1 MTLLSNGRIHTMDAA
16 GSVVDALVIRDGRVA
31 FAGRRADVNPAAREP
46 VVDLGGRTVLPGLV
60 DGHGH
65 LMLLARAR
73 LELDLA
79 AARSEDEI
87 AGMVARA
94 AAGRRPG
101 EWIAGRGWDQTRW
114 PGQAFPSR
122 ASLDRA
128 APGHPVALVRV
139 DGHAT
144 WASGAALERAGITRR
159 STDPAGGLIAR
170 DAGGEPT
177 GLLIDLAQD
186 LIRGLVPPPSEERF
200 DAAVEAVIAECLA
213 KGLTGAHE
221 PGLDLAAVGSYTR
234 LIGRGRFPF
243 RVFAALSGK
252 KAWGQYRE
260 RGGPESVGDG
270 QLTVGAIKLWLD
282 GALGSRGAA
291 LHAPYCDDPKNTGLV
306 LVPPDEVLRLT
317 REAASRGFHVWV
329 HAIGDRA
336 NTLVLDVFEQ
346 LLGEGGPPPH
356 LRVEHAQILTPA
368 DIPRFARLG
377 VVPSMQP
384 THCTSDMRWA
394 EERLGPERLVGA
406 YAWRSVLDAG
416 SYVAGGSDFPVEDA
430 NPFHGLHAAVTR
442 APRDGDDPGW
452 QPDQRMTREEAVRSF
467 TIWNARSIGRE
478 AELGSLEPGK
488 RADLI
493 ALSEDVFACPAPRIA
508 AIRPLLTMV
517 GGAVAHADQELAA
530 SLPSSVSSS
539 ARSTSDTSA

>member
-1 MTLLSNGRIHTMDAA
+1 MLLINGRIHTMDAA
-16 GSVVDALVIRDGRVA
+16 GSVVDCLVVRDGRVA
-31 FAGRRADVNPAAREP
+31 FAGRRVDVNPAPGETTL
-46 VVDLGGRTVLPGLV
+46 DLGGRAVLPGLV

-73 LELDLA
+73 LEVDLTTA
-79 AARSEDEI
+79 GSEEE
-87 AGMVARA
+87 VARRVVAA

-101 EWIAGRGWDQTRW
+101 EWITGRGWDQTRW
-114 PGQAFPSR
+114 PGQAYPSR

-144 WASGAALERAGITRR
+144 WASGEALARAGIARH
-159 STDPAGGLIAR
+159 SADPPGGRIVR
-170 DAGGEPT
+170 DAQGEPT
-177 GLLIDLAQD
+177 GILIDLAQD
-186 LIRGLVPPPSEERF
+186 VVRSLAPAPSEERF
-200 DAAVEAVIAECLA
+200 DQAVRDTLAECLA

-221 PGLDLAAVGSYTR
+221 PGVDLAAVASYTR
-234 LIGRGRFPF
+234 LIERGQFPF

-252 KAWGQYRE
+252 KAWGRYRE
-260 RGGPESVGDG
+260 GAPETVGDG
-270 QLTVGAIKLWLD
+270 RLVVGAVKLWLD

-291 LHAPYCDDPKNTGLV
+291 LHAPYCDDPANTGLV
-306 LVPPDEVLRLT
+306 LVPPEDVEQLA
-317 REAASRGFHVWV
+317 REASARGFHVWV

-336 NTLVLDVFEQ
+336 NTIVLDVFERVRAA
-346 LLGEGGPPPH
+346 GGPPPR
-356 LRVEHAQILTPA
+356 LRVEHAQILAPA

-394 EERLGPERLVGA
+394 GERLGPERLAGA
-406 YAWRSVLDAG
+406 YAWRSLLDTGA
-416 SYVAGGSDFPVEDA
+416 YLAGGSDFPVEDA

-442 APRDGDDPGW
+442 RPREGDDPDW
-452 QPDQRMTREEAVRSF
+452 QPAQRMTRDEAVRAF

-478 AELGSLEPGK
+478 ADQGSLEPGK

-493 ALSEDVFACPAPRIA
+493 ALSDDVFACPEERIA
-508 AIRPLLTMV
+508 RITPTLVMV
-517 GGAVAHADQELAA
+517 GGTVAHPPDQDGGTSRSA
-530 SLPSSVSSS
+530 SRVRS
-539 ARSTSDTSA
+539 AGSTSDTSA

>member
-1 MTLLSNGRIHTMDAA
+1 MDAA
-16 GSVVDALVIRDGRVA
+16 GSVVDSLVIRDGRVA
-31 FAGRRADVNPAAREP
+31 FAGRRGDINPAAGEATL
-46 VVDLGGRTVLPGLV
+46 DLAGRTVLPGLV

-65 LMLLARAR
+65 LMLLAKAR
-73 LELDLA
+73 LELNLA
-79 AARSEDEI
+79 SAGSEAAVAAMVAAVAARL
-87 AGMVARA
+87 
-94 AAGRRPG
+94 RPG

-114 PGQAFPSR
+114 PGQRFPAR
-122 ASLDRA
+122 ASLDRS

-144 WASGAALERAGITRR
+144 WASTAALQHAGITRHT
-159 STDPAGGLIAR
+159 SDSPGGRIER
-170 DAGGEPT
+170 DEHGEPT

-186 LIRGLVPPPSEERF
+186 LIRSLVPAPSEERF

-221 PGLDLAAVGSYTR
+221 PGLDLAAIASYTR

-252 KAWGQYRE
+252 KAWAQYRA
-260 RGGPESVGDG
+260 RGAPESIGDG
-270 QLTVGAIKLWLD
+270 RLTVGAVKLWLD

-291 LHAPYCDDPKNTGLV
+291 LHAPYCDDPSNTGLV
-306 LVPPDEVLRLT
+306 LVPPEEVERLT
-317 REAASRGFHVWV
+317 REAAGRGFHVWV

-336 NTLVLDVFEQ
+336 NTLVLDVFEKV
-346 LLGEGGPPPH
+346 LAGGSPRPR
-356 LRVEHAQILTPA
+356 LRVEHAQILAPG

-394 EERLGPERLVGA
+394 GERLGPERLEGA

-416 SYVAGGSDFPVEDA
+416 AYIAGGSDFPVEDA
-430 NPFHGLHAAVTR
+430 NPFHGIHAAVTR
-442 APRDGDDPGW
+442 RPREGDDPSW
-452 QPDQRMTREEAVRSF
+452 QPAQRMTRDEAVRSF

-478 AELGSLEPGK
+478 TEEGSLELNK

-493 ALSEDVFACPAPRIA
+493 ALSDDVFTCAEEKIAGIAPTM
-508 AIRPLLTMV
+508 TMV
-517 GGAVAHADQELAA
+517 AGEVVAGGPVPDQEI
-530 SLPSSVSSS
+530 
-539 ARSTSDTSA
+539 ARLKGG